1 MASLEGESELA
12 FNYLSKS
19 DICPDERG
27 VFGEMASLEVESELA
42 FNYLSKSE
50 ICPDERGVF
59 GERGSL
65 IRGDLW

>member
-1 MASLEGESELA
+1 
-12 FNYLSKS
+12 
-19 DICPDERG
+19 
-27 VFGEMASLEVESELA
+27 MASLEVESELA